1 MLEVVP
7 TRPFK
12 RDLKRYTHKKDEIRE
27 LYEVIS
33 ALAKQKVLDPKKK
46 DHSLVGNYVNY
57 RECHVKNDVL
67 LIYQVDEASNSLY
80 LARFGSHSE
89 LFK

>member
-7 TRPFK
+7 TRSFK
-12 RDLKRYTHKKDEIRE
+12 RDLKKYQHKKDMVKE
-27 LYEVIS
+27 LYDVIS
-33 ALAKQKVLDPKKK
+33 ILSKKEPLDPKKK
-46 DHSLVGNYVNY
+46 DHNLVGNYINY

-67 LIYQVDEASNSLY
+67 LIYQVDQETQTLY

-89 LFK
+89 LF

>member
-7 TRPFK
+7 TKSFK
-12 RDLKRYTHKKDEIRE
+12 KDLKKYQHKIDIVKE
-27 LYEVIS
+27 LYDVIS
-33 ALAKQKVLDPKKK
+33 ILAKEEKLDTKRK
-46 DHSLVGNYVNY
+46 DHSLIGNYVNY

-67 LIYQVDEASNSLY
+67 LIYKVDKKTNSLY

-89 LFK
+89 VF

>member
-7 TRPFK
+7 TTSFK
-12 RDLKRYTHKKDEIRE
+12 KDLKKYKHKKDIVKE
-27 LYEVIS
+27 LYDVIS
-33 ALAKQKVLDPKKK
+33 ILSEEKPLDPQKK
-46 DHSLVGNYVNY
+46 DHNLHGNYVNY

-67 LIYQVDEASNSLY
+67 LIYQVDDETNCLY

-89 LFK
+89 LF

>member
-7 TRPFK
+7 TTSFK
-12 RDLKRYTHKKDEIRE
+12 RDLKKYKHKKDIIKE
-27 LYEVIS
+27 LYDVIS
-33 ALAKQKVLDPKKK
+33 LLSNEKSLDPSKK
-46 DHSLVGNYVNY
+46 DHGLVGNYVNY

-67 LIYQVDEASNSLY
+67 LIYQVEKKTNSLY

-89 LFK
+89 LF

>member
-7 TRPFK
+7 TKSFK
-12 RDLKRYTHKKDEIRE
+12 KDLKKYQYKKDMVKE
-27 LYEVIS
+27 LYDVIS
-33 ALAKQKVLDPKKK
+33 ILTQEKPLDPKNK
-46 DHSLVGNYVNY
+46 DHNLVGNYVNY

-67 LIYQVDEASNSLY
+67 LIYQVDKESNSLY

-89 LFK
+89 VF

>member
-7 TRPFK
+7 TKLFK
-12 RDLKRYTHKKDEIRE
+12 KNLKKYQHNKDIVKE
-27 LYEVIS
+27 LYNVIS
-33 ALAKQKVLDPKKK
+33 ILAQEEFLAPQKK

-67 LIYQVDEASNSLY
+67 LIYKIDKETNSLY
-80 LARFGSHSE
+80 LARLGSHSE
-89 LFK
+89 VF

>member
-7 TRPFK
+7 TKPFK
-12 RDLKRYTHKKDEIRE
+12 RDLKKYQHRRDVVKE

-33 ALAKQKVLDPKKK
+33 TLAKEEPLDPKKK
-46 DHSLVGNYVNY
+46 DHNLIGGYVNY
-57 RECHVKNDVL
+57 KECHVKNDVL
-67 LIYQVDEASNSLY
+67 LIYRVDQDTKSLY

-89 LFK
+89 LF

>member
-7 TRPFK
+7 TKSFK
-12 RDLKRYTHKKDEIRE
+12 RDLKKYQHKKDILKE
-27 LYEVIS
+27 LYEIIS
-33 ALAKQKVLDPKKK
+33 TLATEKPLDPKNK
-46 DHSLVGNYVNY
+46 DHNLIGNYVNY

-67 LIYQVDEASNSLY
+67 LIYQVDEETQSLY

-89 LFK
+89 LF